1 MPQNKIQFQ
10 PGMPLSEL
18 IERFGTEA
26 QCEAALERA
35 RWPSGFVCPECGESA
50 HSMFLAEGRKYW
62 QCTHC
67 RAQTTVRSGTLFH
80 ASKLPLTKWFQAI
93 YLVTQNKSNISAL
106 SLKRHLGVCYRTAW
120 RIKHKLLEAMAER
133 ESRRLLTGVVLADDA
148 YLGGVHAGK
157 PGRGSENKVPF
168 MAAVELND
176 EGHPQH
182 VRFDPIADLKGSTM
196 ASWARTALHEAVHLV
211 TDGWASFS
219 AAGAVVAEHG
229 AIIVS
234 PRQSSDLEVF
244 QWVNTFI
251 ANLKTAIRG
260 TYHHF
265 DFEKYAARYLAEAQ
279 YRVNRRFELRSLVDR
294 LLRTCARTEPCSE
307 SWLRLG
313 VVRTS

>member
-1 MPQNKIQFQ
+1 
-10 PGMPLSEL
+10 
-18 IERFGTEA
+18 
-26 QCEAALERA
+26 
-35 RWPSGFVCPECGESA
+35 
-50 HSMFLAEGRKYW
+50 
-62 QCTHC
+62 
-67 RAQTTVRSGTLFH
+67 
-80 ASKLPLTKWFQAI
+80 
-93 YLVTQNKSNISAL
+93 
-106 SLKRHLGVCYRTAW
+106 
-120 RIKHKLLEAMAER
+120 
-133 ESRRLLTGVVLADDA
+133 
-148 YLGGVHAGK
+148 
-157 PGRGSENKVPF
+157 

-196 ASWARTALHEAVHLV
+196 ASWARTPLHEAVHLV

-265 DFEKYAARYLAEAQ
+265 DFEKYAAHLQ
-279 YRVNRRFELRSLVDR
+279 IPRRIEHILKHCTSQSLVLMFCCHADDQQFGLTR
-294 LLRTCARTEPCSE
+294 QRAQHRIAAYPAIHVVHTTNISVRQRIREIAPRPGIGLHLGFDARDFLQVAQCHGAQHNGLSLQPFA
-307 SWLRLG
+307 G
-313 VVRTS
+313 F

>member
-1 MPQNKIQFQ
+1 
-10 PGMPLSEL
+10 
-18 IERFGTEA
+18 
-26 QCEAALERA
+26 
-35 RWPSGFVCPECGESA
+35 
-50 HSMFLAEGRKYW
+50 
-62 QCTHC
+62 
-67 RAQTTVRSGTLFH
+67 
-80 ASKLPLTKWFQAI
+80 
-93 YLVTQNKSNISAL
+93 
-106 SLKRHLGVCYRTAW
+106 
-120 RIKHKLLEAMAER
+120 MAER
-133 ESRRLLTGVVLADDA
+133 ESCRLLSGVVLADDA

-182 VRFDPIADLKGSTM
+182 VRFDPIPNLRGSTM
-196 ASWARTALHEAVHLV
+196 ASWARTALHEAVHLI
-211 TDGWASFS
+211 TDGWTSFA

-244 QWVNTFI
+244 EWVNTFI
-251 ANLKTAIRG
+251 SNLKTAIRG

-265 DFEKYAARYLAEAQ
+265 DFEKYGPRYLAEAQ

-307 SWLRLG
+307 SWLRRG
-313 VVRTS
+313 VVRAS